1 MKIFYLI
8 TFFIL
13 GSLFGSFL
21 TVVGCRLPKGE
32 DFIKNR
38 SHCDK
43 CGHELSLLDMIP
55 FISYFYLKGRCRYC
69 KVKFGSLSNWM
80 EFFTGVLF
88 SSFTPTSSCFF

>member
-32 DFIKNR
+32 DFIKKR

-43 CGHELSLLDMIP
+43 CCHDLSLLDMVP
-55 FISYFYLKGRCRYC
+55 FISYFLFLCKNMKFYFLNMQNRYC
-69 KVKFGSLSNWM
+69 ILIQFVVYYALSK
-80 EFFTGVLF
+80 E
-88 SSFTPTSSCFF
+88 